1 MKKLALISDVHSNY
15 KALEAFLVF
24 LEEHPV
30 DGIICLGDYVTDG
43 PYPERTLALLRKM
56 QERWTCYMLRGNRED
71 YLLDNLDNHLGWK
84 PSSNTGVLLYTL
96 NRLSEEDVDFLGSLP
111 TERQVRIEGCP
122 DLYICHGVP
131 GQVRGN
137 VMTEPG
143 LREQALKELSCRYLL
158 GGHSHNQELC
168 IQGDKTY
175 INPGSLGLAIDGVGR
190 RAQFA
195 MLTGDTQSWQT
206 EFFAI
211 PYDVEDYLADFSES
225 GVSEMGMTLSKAVK
239 KSLVTGINYFY
250 ECVLEVTAEAQKC
263 GFSDIGQVPETFWAQ
278 LEDKFGL

>member
-15 KALEAFLVF
+15 KALEAFLAF

-71 YLLDNLDNHLGWK
+71 YLLDNWDNRLGWK

-96 NRLSEEDVDFLGSLP
+96 NRLGKEDMSFLGSFP

-131 GQVRGN
+131 GKVRGN

-143 LREQALKELSCRYLL
+143 LREQVLEELPGRYLL

-195 MLTGDTQSWQT
+195 MLTGDAQSWQT

-211 PYDVEDYLADFSES
+211 SYDVEGYLADFSES
-225 GVSEMGMTLSKAVK
+225 GVDEMGMTLSKAVK

-263 GFSDIGQVPETFWAQ
+263 GFSDISQVPETFWKQ

>member
-1 MKKLALISDVHSNY
+1 MQQLALISDVHSNY
-15 KALEAFLVF
+15 KALEAFLAF
-24 LEEHPV
+24 LEEHTV

-43 PYPERTLALLRKM
+43 PYPERALALLRRM

-71 YLLDNLDNHLGWK
+71 YLLGNLDNHLGWK
-84 PSSNTGVLLYTL
+84 PSSNSGALLYTL
-96 NRLSEEDVDFLGSLP
+96 NRLSGEDVEFLGSLP
-111 TERQVRIEGCP
+111 TERRIQIEGCP

-131 GQVRGN
+131 GKVRGN
-137 VMTEPG
+137 VTTEPG
-143 LREQALKELSCRYLL
+143 LREQALKELPCHYLL

-175 INPGSLGLAIDGVGR
+175 INPGSLGFAIDGVGR

-195 MLTGDTQSWQT
+195 MLTGDAQGWRT
-206 EFFAI
+206 EFHAI
-211 PYDVEDYLADFSES
+211 SYDLEDYLKAFSES

-250 ECVLEVTAEAQKC
+250 ECVSEVMAEAERC
-263 GFSDIGQVPETFWAQ
+263 GISDFGQVPETFWAQ
-278 LEDKFGL
+278 LENKFGL